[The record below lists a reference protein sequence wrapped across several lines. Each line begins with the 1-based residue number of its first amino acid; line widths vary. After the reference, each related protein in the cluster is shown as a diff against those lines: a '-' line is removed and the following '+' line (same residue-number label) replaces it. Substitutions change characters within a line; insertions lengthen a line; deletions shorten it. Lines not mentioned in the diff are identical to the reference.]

1 MAGISSGANDLNN
14 ENMSDQISR
23 RAPKLPFLHVTAL
36 TLASLAAVWLLRN
49 NPPLM
54 MLALLAASIGWLL
67 ILSRMTADTSQR
79 ENTALAQEIDNLG
92 KLATDFDTLLMLL
105 KEEFDD
111 QIGHSTAELGQLQ
124 SVLTDAIDKLIASF
138 SNLESITSKQHEL
151 ALSLTEHPAKS
162 TDDDAASEPSSE
174 NSFDKFLDDTADTL
188 TMFVDN
194 TMENSKLA
202 MDLVSKMNGI
212 SDNVDKILIVLDEV
226 EAISSQTNLL
236 ALNAAIEAA
245 RAGEAG
251 RGFAVVADEVRKLS
265 LRSSEFSSQIRSQM
279 DHVSQSVGDAES
291 VIHAISSKD
300 MSFALQSKQNV
311 DSMMSR
317 IKNRNAATI
326 EVITELSV
334 TADAAEHNVQVAV
347 TSLQFQD
354 MASQLINHSSQR
366 MNLVQSLLAGIVEI
380 DSTRQQEPDRVK
392 RWQNKVAEAME
403 LVKRA
408 RHNPVR
414 QINVDAGD
422 VELF

>member
-1 MAGISSGANDLNN
+1 
-14 ENMSDQISR
+14 
-23 RAPKLPFLHVTAL
+23 
-36 TLASLAAVWLLRN
+36 
-49 NPPLM
+49 M
-54 MLALLAASIGWLL
+54 MLALLAASLGWLF
-67 ILSRMTADTSQR
+67 ILSRTTSNISR
-79 ENTALAQEIDNLG
+79 WKNTTLAQEVDILG

-105 KEEFDD
+105 KSEFDD
-111 QIGHSTAELGQLQ
+111 QIGNSTSELNQLQ
-124 SVLTDAIDKLIASF
+124 SVLTDAIDKLIVSF
-138 SNLESITSKQHEL
+138 SNLESITNKQHEL
-151 ALSLTEHPAKS
+151 ALSLTEHPAKA
-162 TDDDAASEPSSE
+162 TDDDAPAET
-174 NSFDKFLDDTADTL
+174 SFDKFLDDTTDTL
-188 TMFVDN
+188 AMFVDN
-194 TMENSKLA
+194 TIVNSKLG
-202 MDLVSKMNGI
+202 MDLVSKMDSI
-212 SDNVDKILIVLDEV
+212 SSNVNKILIVLNEV

-279 DHVSQSVGDAES
+279 AHVSQAVGDAEH
-291 VIHAISSKD
+291 VIHEISSKD

-317 IKNRNAATI
+317 IKNRNAITM
-326 EVITELSV
+326 EVISELSA

-354 MASQLINHSSQR
+354 MASQLISHSSHR
-366 MNLVQSLLAGIVEI
+366 MNLVLSLLAEIVEI
-380 DSTRQQEPDRVK
+380 DSTKQQESDRVK
-392 RWQNKVAEAME
+392 RWQNKLIEAME

-408 RHNPVR
+408 HHNPVK

>member
-1 MAGISSGANDLNN
+1 
-14 ENMSDQISR
+14 
-23 RAPKLPFLHVTAL
+23 
-36 TLASLAAVWLLRN
+36 
-49 NPPLM
+49 M
-54 MLALLAASIGWLL
+54 MLALLAASLGWLF
-67 ILSRMTADTSQR
+67 ILSRTTSNISR
-79 ENTALAQEIDNLG
+79 WKNTTLAQEVDILG

-105 KEEFDD
+105 KSEFDD
-111 QIGHSTAELGQLQ
+111 QIGNSTSELNQLQ
-124 SVLTDAIDKLIASF
+124 SVLTDAIDKLIVSF
-138 SNLESITSKQHEL
+138 SNLESITNKQHEL
-151 ALSLTEHPAKS
+151 ALSLTEHPAKA
-162 TDDDAASEPSSE
+162 TDDDAPAET
-174 NSFDKFLDDTADTL
+174 SFDKFLDDTTDTL
-188 TMFVDN
+188 AMFVDN
-194 TMENSKLA
+194 TIVNSKLG
-202 MDLVSKMNGI
+202 MDLVSKMDSI
-212 SDNVDKILIVLDEV
+212 SSNVNKILIVLNEV

-279 DHVSQSVGDAES
+279 AHVSQAVGDAEH
-291 VIHAISSKD
+291 VIHEISSKD

-317 IKNRNAATI
+317 IKNRNASTM
-326 EVITELSV
+326 EVISELSV

-354 MASQLINHSSQR
+354 MASQLISHSSQR
-366 MNLVQSLLAGIVEI
+366 MNLVLSLLAGIVEI

-392 RWQNKVAEAME
+392 RWQNKVIEAME

-408 RHNPVR
+408 RHNPVK